1 MSSRL
6 NTRNL
11 PWFDRAL
18 IGVMVGSVAL
28 LMIALFAWQIP
39 LGSRVQLQEGAA
51 LTRWSLS
58 KRITYDSQ
66 VLIRRGPGA
75 CGALRARTV

>member
-39 LGSRVQLQEGAA
+39 LGSRVQL
-51 LTRWSLS
+51 W
-58 KRITYDSQ
+58 
-66 VLIRRGPGA
+66 
-75 CGALRARTV
+75 